1 MKTPVSYFVVLS
13 AVLFAIGTVGVLV
26 RRNALVI
33 FMSVEL
39 QLNAVNL
46 ALVAFSRLHGNLNG
60 HVLAFF
66 SMVVAA
72 AEVVVGLASPA
83 EPRRTVE
90 RVLGLR
96 GHGMTSLDAAL
107 RAKLEENPAAPRR
120 LITVHGVGYKLTLS

>member
-1 MKTPVSYFVVLS
+1 VVLS

-46 ALVAFSRLHGNLNG
+46 ALVAFSRLHGNLTG
-60 HVLAFF
+60 QVLAFF

-72 AEVVVGLASPA
+72 AEVVVGLAIIVNVY
-83 EPRRTVE
+83 RRMHTANVDDAS
-90 RVLGLR
+90 LLR
-96 GHGMTSLDAAL
+96 W
-107 RAKLEENPAAPRR
+107 
-120 LITVHGVGYKLTLS
+120 